1 MNKNRE
7 KGRKEIVEVKEVR
20 MRRTRNKK
28 NNC

>member
-20 MRRTRNKK
+20 MTRRTRNKK
-28 NNC
+28 K